1 MGRVPR
7 RARRLQ
13 AQLWLAPHQLWLD
26 PSRQSSSGLG
36 GVPTK
41 AFGISGNHR
50 LSPLGSIPCPPGPL
64 FGWWQ
69 RLTDITDVFPLP
81 KVLAP
86 GRTERKF
93 VSFHACSYSDICF
106 SRHNGVSRIPSNLTN
121 DPLQGYQPASDAQ
134 TCYSRRNILLPRSSE
149 RIIYISL
156 PTTAIILFA
165 NFLTRQDSVK
175 LTGWIQ

>member
-1 MGRVPR
+1 MEFLGTIDCLHWAPSLVPLGPCLVAKTHR
-7 RARRLQ
+7 YHL
-13 AQLWLAPHQLWLD
+13 LF
-26 PSRQSSSGLG
+26 SSSES
-36 GVPTK
+36 
-41 AFGISGNHR
+41 A
-50 LSPLGSIPCPPGPL
+50 
-64 FGWWQ
+64 
-69 RLTDITDVFPLP
+69 
-81 KVLAP
+81 
-86 GRTERKF
+86 RTRTHGEEIW
-93 VSFHACSYSDICF
+93 SFHACSYSDICF